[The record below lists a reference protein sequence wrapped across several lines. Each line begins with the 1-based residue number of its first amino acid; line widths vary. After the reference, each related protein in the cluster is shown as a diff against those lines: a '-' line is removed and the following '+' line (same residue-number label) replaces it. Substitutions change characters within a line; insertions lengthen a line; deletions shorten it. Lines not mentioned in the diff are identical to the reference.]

1 MSPCVL
7 VGCSR
12 HSQHPHPPHALD
24 SKRRVKLEC
33 LEFIGKNQR
42 NVSANMQ
49 NRNIK
54 KRQNGRC
61 DGDEVDRPSL
71 YIASD
76 MSMSS

>member
-1 MSPCVL
+1 MEN
-7 VGCSR
+7 
-12 HSQHPHPPHALD
+12 
-24 SKRRVKLEC
+24 LEI
-33 LEFIGKNQR
+33 FPFNG
-42 NVSANMQ
+42 
-49 NRNIK
+49 